1 MLQKVP
7 CAVNPLN
14 TAELTPQILLPSENR
29 VRIQLQQLWRFL
41 NPPIRGVQ
49 KGLQYYTHLRVAAGG
64 KEVRRWGQK
73 AGLICLRAGRSCPPA
88 PLQIRPAYRVGA
100 GR

>member
-49 KGLQYYTHLRVAAGG
+49 KGLQYYTHGG
-64 KEVRRWGQK
+64 
-73 AGLICLRAGRSCPPA
+73 PP
-88 PLQIRPAYRVGA
+88 LE
-100 GR
+100 

>member
-29 VRIQLQQLWRFL
+29 VRIQLQRLELDNLSPRL
-41 NPPIRGVQ
+41 PG
-49 KGLQYYTHLRVAAGG
+49 KDGGLPSHGILKSQSLEDA
-64 KEVRRWGQK
+64 
-73 AGLICLRAGRSCPPA
+73 
-88 PLQIRPAYRVGA
+88 
-100 GR
+100 